1 MMLLNI
7 IFNLF
12 FVSVVWAQSCPT
24 TNLLTEPNSP
34 FNKIPV
40 YNQDGSGTCYAFTAS
55 QLANY
60 YLMKEKNYKDL
71 EYHPLW
77 AALTYAQD
85 NKSDSVVGGVA
96 DGALEALANSKNCS
110 YQSVTKSLQRM
121 AKDNK
126 MTDHEILGFIET
138 FASEYGKLWK
148 KFHEEIAKESEEE
161 KRRRKEESYYKA
173 KIDNTYVKK
182 PVLPHTIKS
191 NRIYLMKTQALES
204 TVNIM
209 KGYTT
214 CSEDT
219 LREFSKIIS
228 PILGAMDTK
237 IIQKLLF
244 TECKTPN
251 RTNPLPQP
259 SIYLPKKATDSDF
272 SKMIRNHFSKTD
284 QPLGIRYCSNFLTD
298 PTLESVG
305 NNPNLPRYNDRG
317 KSCGSHASILVGSR
331 LKGKSCQYL
340 LRNTWGAGYSSWTN
354 NWSCACRNKKT
365 GKYFENCTKK
375 THPVSQY
382 EVSGC
387 WIPESKLIKNMYG
400 AQWLE

>member
-1 MMLLNI
+1 MMLLHLI
-7 IFNLF
+7 LNLI
-12 FVSVVWAQSCPT
+12 FVSFAWAQSCPT
-24 TNLLTEPNSP
+24 KNLLTEPNSP

-85 NKSDSVVGGVA
+85 NKSESVVGGVA
-96 DGALEALANSKNCS
+96 DGALEALASSKNCS
-110 YQSVTKSLQRM
+110 YQSVTRSLQRM

-138 FASEYGKLWK
+138 YASEYGKLWK
-148 KFHEEIAKESEEE
+148 KFHENFANVQQEE
-161 KRRRKEESYYKA
+161 KKRSKEELFYKV

-182 PVLPHTIKS
+182 PFLAHELKY
-191 NRIYLMKTQALES
+191 NRAHLMKQQALES
-204 TVNIM
+204 TVTIM
-209 KGYTT
+209 KGYAD
-214 CSEDT
+214 CSEDA
-219 LREFSKIIS
+219 LRQFSKMIA

-244 TECKTPN
+244 SECKIPN
-251 RTNPLPQP
+251 RTNPLPKP
-259 SIYLPKKATDSDF
+259 SIYLPKKATDKDF
-272 SKMIRNHFSKTD
+272 SKMMRNHFSHSN
-284 QPLGIRYCSNFLTD
+284 QPLGIRYCSNVLTD
-298 PTLESVG
+298 PKLESIG
-305 NNPNLPRYNDRG
+305 NNPDLPRYNDRG

-331 LKGKSCQYL
+331 MKGKTCQYL
-340 LRNTWGAGYSSWTN
+340 LRNTWGAGYSNWTN
-354 NWSCACRNKKT
+354 NWSCSCRHKKT
-365 GKYFENCTKK
+365 GKYSENCNKK